1 MEIEQLLWE
10 ADPQCT
16 SSFSVDYACVL
27 GKVFKVTHENGEK
40 CSFKVLSE
48 GTLEINRWRSSI
60 FNILEQIH
68 IFCQSFIFIRLEN
81 LSSVFKLRG

>member
-1 MEIEQLLWE
+1 MEMEQLLWE

-48 GTLEINRWRSSI
+48 GTLEINSWKSSI
-60 FNILEQIH
+60 FNILEQVH

-81 LSSVFKLRG
+81 LSSVFKLSG